1 MSTDD
6 NNLPPNGSYSR
17 TAGIFMLKGLSHL
30 PFWFLYGLSDL
41 MALVLQF
48 VMKYRKEVIIT
59 NLRRAFP
66 EYNDREIARVV
77 RKFYRHFAD
86 ITLESV
92 KAYSMSWK
100 SFDQRVT
107 FRGIDQMNAY
117 YEQGKSVIVLAM
129 HFNNWEWS
137 GSAQPLMKHQYLV
150 IYNPMRNNPEFEEYL
165 RQIRERWGAKMIP
178 VHKSSRSAMEFDR
191 MKIPVALVLAADQ
204 RPPVITRFWT
214 TFLNQEACFYQGPEK
229 IARKSNQPVFFHLTR
244 KIKRGHYEVSF
255 IPLVENPTEV
265 TEQEIMLTYVQTMEK
280 YIREEPAYYLW
291 SHKRWKQQRPDGYT
305 LY

>member
-6 NNLPPNGSYSR
+6 NNLPRERSFSR
-17 TAGIFMLKGLSHL
+17 NAGIFLLKGLSYL

-41 MALVLQF
+41 MALVLQYG
-48 VMKYRKEVIIT
+48 MKYRKEVIIT

-66 EYNDREIARVV
+66 EYSDREISSVV
-77 RKFYRHFAD
+77 RKFYRHFSD
-86 ITLESV
+86 ITLESL
-92 KAYSMSWK
+92 KACSMSRK
-100 SFDQRVT
+100 SFDRRIT
-107 FRGIDQMNAY
+107 FRGIDRMNAY
-117 YEQGKSVIVLAM
+117 HELGKSVIVLGM

-265 TEQEIMLTYVQTMEK
+265 TEQEIMLTYVRTMEK